1 MKVITMESS
10 AYKEMMAQIANIAG
24 YIREARRD
32 ERKRRR
38 ETEDRLLDTAQ
49 AAKMLNVSKRTMQR
63 MRTDHRIEYVV
74 VRGTCRYRLSE
85 ILRLLEDKHNKE
97 RGRDNRHPVPQ
108 PHAAKGDQKKRNK
121 KRLDRQDELLL
132 AMKAEGKQPTITE
145 SIRLF
150 DNQDLCM
157 LLQISKRTLQRYR
170 SVGALPYKTLG
181 KKTYYSEED
190 VLTFLSNHIKDFKRE
205 DIAFYKARIHNFF
218 HK

>member
-1 MKVITMESS
+1 M
-10 AYKEMMAQIANIAG
+10 
-24 YIREARRD
+24 
-32 ERKRRR
+32 
-38 ETEDRLLDTAQ
+38 
-49 AAKMLNVSKRTMQR
+49 
-63 MRTDHRIEYVV
+63 
-74 VRGTCRYRLSE
+74 
-85 ILRLLEDKHNKE
+85 
-97 RGRDNRHPVPQ
+97 
-108 PHAAKGDQKKRNK
+108 
-121 KRLDRQDELLL
+121 ELLTRNNF
-132 AMKAEGKQPTITE
+132 EGWMQKLMERLPTITE

-190 VLTFLSNHIKDFKRE
+190 VLTFLSNHIKDFKKE

>member
-1 MKVITMESS
+1 ME
-10 AYKEMMAQIANIAG
+10 
-24 YIREARRD
+24 
-32 ERKRRR
+32 
-38 ETEDRLLDTAQ
+38 LLTR
-49 AAKMLNVSKRTMQR
+49 NNFESWMQKL
-63 MRTDHRIEYVV
+63 ME
-74 VRGTCRYRLSE
+74 
-85 ILRLLEDKHNKE
+85 
-97 RGRDNRHPVPQ
+97 
-108 PHAAKGDQKKRNK
+108 
-121 KRLDRQDELLL
+121 RLDRQDELLL
-132 AMKAEGKQPTITE
+132 AMKAEERQPALTE

-190 VLTFLSNHIKDFKRE
+190 VLEFLSNPVKEFKKE

>member
-1 MKVITMESS
+1 ME
-10 AYKEMMAQIANIAG
+10 
-24 YIREARRD
+24 
-32 ERKRRR
+32 
-38 ETEDRLLDTAQ
+38 LLTR
-49 AAKMLNVSKRTMQR
+49 NNFEGWMQKL
-63 MRTDHRIEYVV
+63 ME
-74 VRGTCRYRLSE
+74 
-85 ILRLLEDKHNKE
+85 
-97 RGRDNRHPVPQ
+97 
-108 PHAAKGDQKKRNK
+108 
-121 KRLDRQDELLL
+121 RLDR
-132 AMKAEGKQPTITE
+132 ITE

-190 VLTFLSNHIKDFKRE
+190 VLTFLSNHIKDFKKE